1 METGLRQLCAQR
13 VLVFVKG
20 KRGGGRVALGN
31 AQGGNTALYNAVQRL
46 AHFVVCGQAGEL
58 FLFFALFK
66 RFVCPAAHAVELHRF
81 RERQLLANAG
91 KAYVRGFVRQREKLL
106 PLRLRQ
112 WARFAVFRKADVV
125 DFLQQ
130 RKVFKR
136 IGGFCRARL
145 IRLECAAAHHF
156 FHLVASVGAVAA
168 RPLVKRT
175 LAQKNGKI
183 FRLQLR
189 CGPAAAHC
197 TLALEQDGGLLC
209 HHIPPDGGK
218 VIVSLIALVKRES
231 LVPVQHFAHG
241 APATLGH
248 APAVFVHGGQ
258 KPPILAVR
266 GGSAVAFKPAA
277 LGKVQQ
283 NARKFGLA
291 DRFVQRARAQRID
304 VFQAAR
310 FKHLRELFPG
320 GKATAFQQGVN
331 VRTAQRLAAQTA
343 AHPARHAPRRGK
355 AFARLGLL
363 GLVENAYTQTVQSN
377 RFARAVQTDDGP
389 ADRRHADVQ
398 PDAIQ
403 CVFHITASFTSICMK
418 RSCFLR
424 FHLYHDRIT
433 LQPSISTVDK
443 NIRVFWAKKMTPR

>member
-1 METGLRQLCAQR
+1 M
-13 VLVFVKG
+13 
-20 KRGGGRVALGN
+20 
-31 AQGGNTALYNAVQRL
+31 
-46 AHFVVCGQAGEL
+46 
-58 FLFFALFK
+58 
-66 RFVCPAAHAVELHRF
+66 
-81 RERQLLANAG
+81 
-91 KAYVRGFVRQREKLL
+91 
-106 PLRLRQ
+106 
-112 WARFAVFRKADVV
+112 
-125 DFLQQ
+125 
-130 RKVFKR
+130 
-136 IGGFCRARL
+136 
-145 IRLECAAAHHF
+145 
-156 FHLVASVGAVAA
+156 
-168 RPLVKRT
+168 
-175 LAQKNGKI
+175 
-183 FRLQLR
+183 
-189 CGPAAAHC
+189 
-197 TLALEQDGGLLC
+197 
-209 HHIPPDGGK
+209 
-218 VIVSLIALVKRES
+218 KREG

-241 APATLGH
+241 APAALGH
-248 APAVFVHGGQ
+248 APAVFVHGGK
-258 KPPILAVR
+258 KPPVLAVR

-310 FKHLRELFPG
+310 FKHLRERFPG
-320 GKATAFQQGVN
+320 GKAAAFQQGVN
-331 VRTAQRLAAQTA
+331 VRP
-343 AHPARHAPRRGK
+343 AHPTRHAPRRGK

-377 RFARAVQTDDGP
+377 GLARAVQTDDGP

>member
-13 VLVFVKG
+13 ILVFVKG

-81 RERQLLANAG
+81 RERQLFANAG
-91 KAYVRGFVRQREKLL
+91 KAHVRGFVRQREKLL
-106 PLRLRQ
+106 PLLLRQ
-112 WARFAVFRKADVV
+112 WARFAVFYKADVV
-125 DFLQQ
+125 ELLQQ

-241 APATLGH
+241 APAALGH
-248 APAVFVHGGQ
+248 APAVFVHGGK
-258 KPPILAVR
+258 KPPVLAVR

-310 FKHLRELFPG
+310 FKHLRERFPG
-320 GKATAFQQGVN
+320 GKAAAFQQGVN

-377 RFARAVQTDDGP
+377 RFTRAVQTDDGP

-403 CVFHITASFTSICMK
+403 CVFHNSTSFGHICTKGTFFHSYHARMK
-418 RSCFLR
+418 AK
-424 FHLYHDRIT
+424 
-433 LQPSISTVDK
+433 PSIYTVDK